1 MISSLFLPDTP
12 SMVIAGSILVVAVYG
27 ARAGLETVA
36 RAAEVLAPFF
46 VVAVTLGVLLVG
58 PRLRVDFVAPPLA
71 GGVMPP
77 LAGVPLAL
85 SFLAICIIMGT
96 FQAYQNE
103 PHRAWY
109 AKTVAVTTGS
119 AMIAV
124 LTMTAI
130 ALLGPGA
137 AGSANFPDLAIAKVI
152 TIGEF
157 VERVELVWIMITVG
171 AAVLSLTI
179 LLWNAATGIAGVF
192 GAKGYRSLV
201 LPLASLMLPLLISSS
216 QKTSYSM
223 AAWVLGTWT
232 LNSAAGFGA
241 SLIQTRLRKPGT
253 VPGF

>member
-1 MISSLFLPDTP
+1 
-12 SMVIAGSILVVAVYG
+12 
-27 ARAGLETVA
+27 
-36 RAAEVLAPFF
+36 
-46 VVAVTLGVLLVG
+46 
-58 PRLRVDFVAPPLA
+58 
-71 GGVMPP
+71 MPP

-119 AMIAV
+119 AMITV

-179 LLWNAATGIAGVF
+179 LLWNAATGVAGVF

-201 LPLASLMLPLLISSS
+201 LPLAGLMLPLALTMFDGQVDEAAFIKRIFPIYALTVEAGLEILDWLVALVRGKRGQGQSSPR
-216 QKTSYSM
+216 
-223 AAWVLGTWT
+223 VD
-232 LNSAAGFGA
+232 
-241 SLIQTRLRKPGT
+241 KPEH
-253 VPGF
+253 PR